1 MDPYEILGLS
11 PGASD
16 DEVKKAY
23 RALAKKYHPDA
34 NPGDKVAEQ
43 KMKDINAAY
52 DMIINKKYRP
62 QSSNPFTGGGQSQSY
77 YGSSQTG
84 QGPQQT
90 YAEYD
95 EDPFDFS
102 SFGFGP
108 FSAFFYGD
116 QNGQSAYSANPYGSG
131 AGDTQDLARARERIL
146 ARDYVGALRILGSI
160 RLVDRNARWYYYSAI
175 ANEGAGNRIQARQ
188 DAAKAVQIEP
198 GNSEYQTL
206 YRQLN
211 GQSQT
216 YNQTSHGYR
225 APAFGLGGIC
235 LTWFIT
241 NLLCRM
247 MGGAGVSVIPFLCC
261 C

>member
-1 MDPYEILGLS
+1 MDPYEVLGLS

-52 DMIINKKYRP
+52 DMIINKKYKA
-62 QSSNPFTGGGQSQSY
+62 SSGNPFTGGGQSQSY
-77 YGSSQTG
+77 YGSSRTG
-84 QGPQQT
+84 QGPQQG
-90 YAEYD
+90 YAEYAD

-102 SFGFGP
+102 GFGFGP

-116 QNGQSAYSANPYGSG
+116 PNAQTGYTNAYASG
-131 AGDTQDLARARERIL
+131 AGDTPDLARARERIL
-146 ARDYVGALRILGSI
+146 ARDYAGALRVLNAIQL
-160 RLVDRNARWYYYSAI
+160 RDRNARWYYYSAI

-211 GQSQT
+211 GQSQA
-216 YNQTSHGYR
+216 YNQTSRTYR
-225 APAFGLGGIC
+225 MPAFGFGGIC
-235 LTWFIT
+235 LTYILV
-241 NLLCRM
+241 NLLCRL
-247 MGGAGVSVIPFLCC
+247 MGGAGVSFIPFLCC